1 MNEQEEKLADAAKR
15 LLDESIADLDGAT
28 LSRLARARNR
38 ALAGGAVRK
47 TFLRRPLPMF
57 GLAASTLTAVA
68 LVLMVLF
75 GPWQR
80 DMQEKD
86 LMADLGILTAEE
98 SLEFFEE
105 IEFYQW
111 LATADDD
118 EDELSGLAAPR
129 PVAGHAG
136 AGPCPI
142 PGNRERGAECG
153 NVGVSGII

>member
-1 MNEQEEKLADAAKR
+1 MNEQEQKMADAAKR
-15 LLDESIADLDGAT
+15 LLDESLTDLDGAT

-38 ALAGGAVRK
+38 ALVGGVAQK
-47 TFLRRPLPMF
+47 SFLRRPLPMF
-57 GLAASTLTAVA
+57 GLAASAMTAVA

-75 GPWQR
+75 GPLQG
-80 DMQEKD
+80 DMHEKD
-86 LMADLGILTAEE
+86 LVADLGILTAEE

-111 LATADDD
+111 LASADG
-118 EDELSGLAAPR
+118 EEGELSGVAAPR
-129 PVAGHAG
+129 PVVGHGG

-153 NVGVSGII
+153 NAGVSGII